1 MEHHNNLMEVRNRVA
16 FLTHGCKY
24 KTRGASQRSASAS
37 WLNSNVVQGA
47 DVLNVRTYLERK
59 VLILITN
66 ADATLTV
73 DVSESESNQSDDG
86 KQ

>member
-1 MEHHNNLMEVRNRVA
+1 MRNGVA
-16 FLTHGCKY
+16 FLTHGCKC
-24 KTRGASQRSASAS
+24 KTGGASQRSVSAS

-59 VLILITN
+59 VSILITMVKSSLPN